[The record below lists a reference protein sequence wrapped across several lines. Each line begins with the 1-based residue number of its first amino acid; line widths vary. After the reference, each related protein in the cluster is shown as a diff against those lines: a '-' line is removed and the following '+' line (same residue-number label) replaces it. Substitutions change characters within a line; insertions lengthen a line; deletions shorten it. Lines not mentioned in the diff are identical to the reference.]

1 MRAFVPFSKK
11 YKYNHPDDMKIIIDY
26 LERTGKINIDYEL
39 LEDLYYD
46 YSDSV
51 CCGWRIVDDESLSQ
65 FAEYLA
71 NVELR
76 PGGYKYIDAYDYYDE
91 DDD

>member
-1 MRAFVPFSKK
+1 MRAFEPFNKK
-11 YKYNHPDDMKIIIDY
+11 YRYNHPDDMKIIIDY

-51 CCGWRIVDDESLSQ
+51 CCGWRIVDDDSLPQ

-71 NVELR
+71 HVELR
-76 PGGYKYIDAYDYYDE
+76 PGGYKYIDKYEYYDE
-91 DDD
+91 GDD